1 MKLNRRYFRSIKSS
15 LSFYI
20 STAVLTIMTLFLFYM
35 MNIAGEAIW
44 EFGDRFFAS
53 QNLEDAH
60 FTTYFPIPEEE
71 MEELEKEYS
80 VNLEPQYYCNIETD
94 GTTAR
99 VFKKTGEIN
108 LYCVTR
114 GKDAEKNDEII
125 ISEGYA
131 VFNQISLGERIT
143 IGNKTYTVT
152 GFFQRP
158 DYLYMLQNEDDS
170 YMNVTTFY
178 LAYVTDDAFEDMGH
192 ANCLYLVR
200 YNKNDQAGF
209 RRKINEQ
216 YYMRTYIPAE
226 ENMRIDMVK
235 KQAEMF
241 RVMSYLILAVMPLL
255 VVVLVSI
262 VIDRKVRSEQKLI
275 GTLTALGYKKNKL
288 MLHYAGFAMI
298 PGLSG
303 GIFAAFF
310 TMIFAQSFGEVC
322 LTDYE
327 PMRIE
332 CHLNPIAA
340 AAGII
345 APTAMYLLAAMRSVN
360 KLLKKDTALLLNGN
374 AEQGKKNYKN
384 IMVKSRISFR
394 VKYALRS
401 LAGNPSRTFV
411 VFLGIFLG
419 SYIAL
424 LGYGFLDTME
434 HTKQR
439 MVDEMGTYEYQ
450 YVLNELISGE
460 EYGGESLIMSTLEN
474 EAGKQFRIIGT
485 TDSNPYLTLKDMN
498 GNDISLEDGY
508 YVTSF
513 MAMMQNI
520 KTGDKITL
528 CNPLTL
534 EEMEITVAGMIDND
548 MQNAIFVNK
557 ENAAKITGIG
567 EDFSNVVMSDTALDI
582 PASQIVR
589 IIKKSDVKEQF
600 QNMSNQ
606 MNVMLYFL
614 IGMGA
619 VICMASIYVAMN
631 MLVSENRTNISM
643 LKVLGYRDSRIDR
656 IVLRVNHIL
665 LPAGFLCSIWP
676 VFASTDRF
684 MLFFAEFIGV
694 LPKAYIA
701 PQSFLYTA
709 ALTCLCYFGALCLLR
724 RKVSRID
731 MVESLKG
738 NRES

>member
-1 MKLNRRYFRSIKSS
+1 
-15 LSFYI
+15 
-20 STAVLTIMTLFLFYM
+20 
-35 MNIAGEAIW
+35 
-44 EFGDRFFAS
+44 
-53 QNLEDAH
+53 
-60 FTTYFPIPEEE
+60 
-71 MEELEKEYS
+71 
-80 VNLEPQYYCNIETD
+80 
-94 GTTAR
+94 
-99 VFKKTGEIN
+99 
-108 LYCVTR
+108 
-114 GKDAEKNDEII
+114 
-125 ISEGYA
+125 
-131 VFNQISLGERIT
+131 
-143 IGNKTYTVT
+143 
-152 GFFQRP
+152 
-158 DYLYMLQNEDDS
+158 
-170 YMNVTTFY
+170 
-178 LAYVTDDAFEDMGH
+178 
-192 ANCLYLVR
+192 
-200 YNKNDQAGF
+200 
-209 RRKINEQ
+209 
-216 YYMRTYIPAE
+216 
-226 ENMRIDMVK
+226 
-235 KQAEMF
+235 
-241 RVMSYLILAVMPLL
+241 
-255 VVVLVSI
+255 
-262 VIDRKVRSEQKLI
+262 
-275 GTLTALGYKKNKL
+275 
-288 MLHYAGFAMI
+288 
-298 PGLSG
+298 
-303 GIFAAFF
+303 
-310 TMIFAQSFGEVC
+310 
-322 LTDYE
+322 
-327 PMRIE
+327 
-332 CHLNPIAA
+332 
-340 AAGII
+340 
-345 APTAMYLLAAMRSVN
+345 
-360 KLLKKDTALLLNGN
+360 
-374 AEQGKKNYKN
+374 
-384 IMVKSRISFR
+384 
-394 VKYALRS
+394 
-401 LAGNPSRTFV
+401 
-411 VFLGIFLG
+411 
-419 SYIAL
+419 
-424 LGYGFLDTME
+424 
-434 HTKQR
+434 
-439 MVDEMGTYEYQ
+439 
-450 YVLNELISGE
+450 
-460 EYGGESLIMSTLEN
+460 MSTLEN

-567 EDFSNVVMSDTALDI
+567 EYFSNVVMSDTALDI

-656 IVLRVNHIL
+656 
-665 LPAGFLCSIWP
+665 
-676 VFASTDRF
+676 F